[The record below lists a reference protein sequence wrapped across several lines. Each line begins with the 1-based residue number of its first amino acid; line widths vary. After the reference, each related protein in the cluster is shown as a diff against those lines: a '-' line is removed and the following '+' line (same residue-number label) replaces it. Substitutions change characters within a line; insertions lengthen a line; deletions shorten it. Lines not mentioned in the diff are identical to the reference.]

1 MNLLRRS
8 LAGCL
13 AALALGTA
21 HAGVLQTDDAAFGAD
36 AVIRDTSNV
45 RDFLRLDFTTAYSYN
60 QVVSELGGGGL
71 FSGWSIASRAQMEA
85 LGVSAGLTHG
95 ATDPASLSLAEQL
108 RDWFCFTCVET
119 STTHIYARGLISD
132 QITVD
137 IGAGPVDVQEAFSIG
152 RRLNVTPNE
161 VDFRVSG
168 WYYTDAKSSPNEG
181 IYLTR
186 AAVPE
191 PGVIALLLIA
201 ALAMTA
207 KARRPQAVRI
217 PARRD

>member
-13 AALALGTA
+13 AALALGSA
-21 HAGVLQTDDAAFGAD
+21 HAGVLQTDDATFGVD
-36 AVIRDTSNV
+36 AVIRDTTHA
-45 RDFLRLDFTTAYSYN
+45 RDFLRLDFTTAYTYD
-60 QVVSELGGGGL
+60 QALAALGGGGV

-85 LGVSAGLTHG
+85 LGVSAGLSHG
-95 ATDPASLSLAEQL
+95 ATDAASLGLAEQL

-132 QITVD
+132 VITVD

-168 WYYTDAKSSPNEG
+168 WYYTDAKLSPNEG

-191 PGVIALLLIA
+191 PGVILLLLIA

-207 KARRPQAVRI
+207 ESRRPQTVRI

>member
-13 AALALGTA
+13 AALALGSA
-21 HAGVLQTDDAAFGAD
+21 HAGVLQTDDTTFGVD
-36 AVIRDTSNV
+36 AVIRDTSNA
-45 RDFLRLDFTTAYSYN
+45 RDFLRLDFTTAYTYA
-60 QVVSELGGGGL
+60 QVQSELGGGGL
-71 FSGWSIASRAQMEA
+71 FGGWSIASRAQMEA

-95 ATDPASLSLAEQL
+95 ATDAASLGLAEQL

-132 QITVD
+132 VITVD

-152 RRLNVTPNE
+152 RRLNVDPNE

-168 WYYTDAKSSPNEG
+168 WYYTDAKLSPNEG

-191 PGVIALLLIA
+191 PGVLALLLIV

-207 KARRPQAVRI
+207 KARRPQTVRI
-217 PARRD
+217 PLPRD